1 MKAIKMM
8 WANKFLKVGLV
19 IAVMAITGIPA
30 TLPAADLGTLP
41 ATDRTFLNVKLPA
54 GEEAFLMWPNYPPAR
69 FWRFQHKNDVELH
82 TTSRGVGPD
91 SAMVVF
97 TEKGQQ
103 PGEVLAYDI
112 GAHGDKL
119 KNFKGLC
126 FWMRGDGGDGNL
138 SIGCNWTQTLPTY
151 PRLGKFPLA
160 QKEWKKFFVPWEKFT
175 PAINSN
181 GFYFLNL
188 KVEPATPRAAW
199 AVVARIDFYQ
209 TETTEAIQ
217 PPVAADSP
225 GLIPAANFVQPSVAA
240 AAQLIPKTLAK
251 LKAHQPVTIV
261 AAGDSIT
268 AGAQLWYRNRDN
280 QHRRD
285 SDADIYFSV
294 LEQRLAQYYNYT
306 NHRAILKMWETVDK
320 KTGKTASGAAQ
331 DGFAVMSDG
340 PALTGTLPF
349 DGLQVIG
356 VGAGG
361 KNTQFGFEHLADA
374 TMYKPDLVIWFYGV
388 NDTLNN
394 IKGYLNYSPQAI
406 KALQQQGIEVILAR
420 PLFFVDEP
428 YYSNSANLL
437 EAVTALANENK
448 VPWVDQFGAFNARGR
463 RYVGDLLSDVVHP
476 NDYGHQLLG
485 STLAAALG
493 VPNQLI
499 WEQAYFR
506 ALAAGAK
513 AP

>member
-1 MKAIKMM
+1 MMKTIRTVCKLSQRQLILIVAATI
-8 WANKFLKVGLV
+8 
-19 IAVMAITGIPA
+19 IARIPA
-30 TLPAADLGTLP
+30 LLAVEPLG
-41 ATDRTFLNVKLPA
+41 DVSFLNVKLPA
-54 GEEAFLMWPNYPPAR
+54 GEEAFLERPNYPTDR
-69 FWRFQHKNDVELH
+69 FWRFQHTNDVEIH
-82 TTSRGVGPD
+82 TTGRGVGPD
-91 SAMVVF
+91 SAVVVF
-97 TEKGQQ
+97 TEKGEK

-112 GAHGDKL
+112 GAHGSRL
-119 KNFKGLC
+119 KDFKGLC

-138 SIGCNWTQTLPTY
+138 SIGCNWNQAVPTY

-199 AVVARIDFYQ
+199 AVVARIDLYQ
-209 TETTEAIQ
+209 TEITETIQ
-217 PPVAADSP
+217 PPVAADPP
-225 GLIPAANFVQPSVAA
+225 GLIPAANFVQPSVAV

-268 AGAQLWYRNRDN
+268 AGAQLWYRNRDA

-294 LEQRLAQYYNYT
+294 LERRLAQHYRYT
-306 NHRAILKMWETVDK
+306 DHRAILKMWETVDK
-320 KTGKTASGAAQ
+320 KTGKTTSGAAQ
-331 DGFAVMSDG
+331 DSFAVMSDG
-340 PALTGTLPF
+340 LALTGTLPF

-361 KNTQFGFEHLADA
+361 KQTQFGFEHLADV

-388 NDTLNN
+388 NDTLNP
-394 IKGYLNYSPQAI
+394 KGYPSYSAQAI

-420 PLFFVDEP
+420 PLFFIDEP
-428 YYSNSANLL
+428 YYSNSAKLL
-437 EAVTALANENK
+437 ETVTALANENK
-448 VPWVDQFGAFNARGR
+448 VPWVDQFGAFHARGR

-493 VPNQLI
+493 VPNQLV

-506 ALAAGAK
+506 ALVAGAK